1 MSIERSAGALI
12 VNEHRPKHGKQRG
25 KVRREYLV
33 LRYEAGHWDFPK
45 GHLEG
50 NESPERAAQREI
62 FEETGLRVRR
72 FLPGFKRHMRYHF
85 WSYPQKPGER
95 SRRAFK
101 VVTFF
106 LVEVSSRTVRLSH
119 EHTGYAWLSYREALK
134 LVTYDSARELLQRA
148 ESFFRS
154 RSTLR
159 REDISQN

>member
-1 MSIERSAGALI
+1 MPVTERSAGALI
-12 VNEHRPKHGKQRG
+12 VNRYRPKHGKDRG

-72 FLPGFKRHMRYHF
+72 FVPGFKRYMRYRF

-106 LVEVSSRTVRLSH
+106 LAEVSSRLVRISH
-119 EHTGYAWLSYREALK
+119 EHTGYVWLSYRDAVK

-148 ESFFRS
+148 EESFRVRTVVKRESS
-154 RSTLR
+154 R
-159 REDISQN
+159 